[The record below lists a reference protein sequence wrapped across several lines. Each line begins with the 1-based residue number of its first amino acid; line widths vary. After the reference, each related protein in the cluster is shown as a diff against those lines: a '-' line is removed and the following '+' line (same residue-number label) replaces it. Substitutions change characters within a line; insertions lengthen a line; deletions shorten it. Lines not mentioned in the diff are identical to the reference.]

1 MKTIYLECS
10 MGAAGDM
17 LLAALLELHPNPDD
31 FLLRLNQL
39 GLPNIQV
46 EKYTVSKCGICGTS
60 ISVLVNQQKEEENHQ
75 IHGGTTLIEI
85 ENILRKANIPTCVFE
100 NTMTVYHCIAQAESE
115 VHGVPVE
122 QVHFHE
128 LGMLDAV
135 TDIVGVCMLMEELHP
150 EKVIVSPINVGS
162 GYVQCAHGLLPV
174 PAPATARILE
184 NIPIYSNEIKG
195 ELCTPTG
202 AALIK
207 HFATEF
213 STMPVMRIEKTG
225 YGMGKKDFPVVNC
238 VRAFYGKTA
247 EERDAILELSCNLD
261 DMTPESIGFAT
272 ETLLQVGALD
282 VFTTAIGMKKCRPGI
297 MLTCLCKVEQKETMV
312 RLLFQH
318 TTTLGIRER
327 LCNRHILDRTEKTVE
342 TTFGTVRVKEA
353 TGYGVHREKPEYE
366 DLAKIAR
373 EQNLS
378 LSEVKQCIIQK
389 DASI

>member
-31 FLLRLNQL
+31 FFLRLNQL
-39 GLPNIQV
+39 GLPNVQV
-46 EKYTVSKCGICGTS
+46 EKYTVNKCGICGTS
-60 ISVLVNQQKEEENHQ
+60 ISVLVNQQKEENHQ
-75 IHGGTTLIEI
+75 IHGNTTLIEI
-85 ENILRKANIPTCVFE
+85 ENILRKANIPARVFE
-100 NTMTVYHCIAQAESE
+100 NTMTIYHCIAQAESE

-174 PAPATARILE
+174 PAPAAAKILE
-184 NIPIYSNEIKG
+184 SIPIYSNEIKG

-207 HFATEF
+207 RFATEF

-238 VRAFYGKTA
+238 VRAFYGEAA

-261 DMTPESIGFAT
+261 DMTPESIGFAMG
-272 ETLLQVGALD
+272 TLLQAGALD

-297 MLTCLCKVEQKETMV
+297 MFTCLCKVEQKETMV

-327 LCNRHILDRTEKTVE
+327 LCNRYILDRTEKTVE
-342 TTFGTVRVKEA
+342 TTFGTVRVKEV

-373 EQNLS
+373 EQNLL

-389 DASI
+389 DVSI